1 MVTEQQI
8 INALTNSG
16 LDIVRI
22 SPDFIY
28 IKDPSCILPT
38 FDTFLEYAW
47 LAILVMFAFMILGW
61 AVLYIKNGIKAT
73 TAFNNFKTLILVL
86 GILACVKPIVNIVYG
101 KDLFAKGCDVIQI
114 SRDKVEELYEI
125 RNMKMGN
132 KSDEY
137 LLYETFNVT
146 DSASIDF

>member
-86 GILACVKPIVNIVYG
+86 GI
-101 KDLFAKGCDVIQI
+101 
-114 SRDKVEELYEI
+114 S
-125 RNMKMGN
+125 
-132 KSDEY
+132 
-137 LLYETFNVT
+137 
-146 DSASIDF
+146 